1 MELTRC
7 NETAVV
13 DVDEEET
20 PVGGNCE
27 RVTRVTEGGR
37 LAGDAEVVR
46 EREVDRPRSRSRCC
60 DD

>member
-1 MELTRC
+1 MELTRG
-7 NETAVV
+7 NETAVPV
-13 DVDEEET
+13 ET
-20 PVGGNCE
+20 PVGGNWE

-37 LAGDAEVVR
+37 LAGDAEKVR